1 MLVGAPLA
9 GGAPTAFP
17 AARRVPCTRR
27 SGFCTVRPTG
37 AALGEAAAAR
47 DTTTRRRWGKAIRST
62 LDPPTLF
69 SVRDRTD
76 ERPRAH
82 QEPAYAFLDRAAG
95 ARWQRARDTLDG
107 WYAQLPRA
115 ARADVRNR
123 FAQHAELDHAGAFWE
138 LWVHEAFRRQGF
150 DVTVNIGVEA
160 GARRQDFVLVR
171 EHDRCWLE
179 ATVVGGDSPLS
190 FTERR
195 LDEQLR
201 DIVETVRAPRF
212 SLALDVVRYG
222 ACSPGRR
229 RVVPPLERWL
239 GSLHV
244 RELRARCAAGAPAP
258 VRRLAFD
265 DWCVDVE
272 AIPLDD
278 AAQPSGRA
286 RLVAR
291 DARRAGAAAAV
302 DDVRPLRRKI
312 KKKAARY
319 GALDRPYLLA
329 VLALGDR
336 VQERDVEHALLGADP
351 RSGRDHAVWRGPDG
365 PRNTRLSGVLVAR
378 GLSSADPA
386 PAGSAVPSLWRNPWA
401 LRPLGRA
408 IALPWRTATC
418 DAPAPAPPAPAVAA

>member
-1 MLVGAPLA
+1 MHG
-9 GGAPTAFP
+9 
-17 AARRVPCTRR
+17 
-27 SGFCTVRPTG
+27 
-37 AALGEAAAAR
+37 
-47 DTTTRRRWGKAIRST
+47 
-62 LDPPTLF
+62 PTLF

-76 ERPRAH
+76 DRPRAH

-95 ARWQRARDTLDG
+95 ARWQRTRDTLDG
-107 WYAQLPRA
+107 WFGQLPPA
-115 ARADVRNR
+115 ARDDVRNR
-123 FAQHAELDHAGAFWE
+123 FAQTAELDHAGAFWE
-138 LWVHEAFRRQGF
+138 LWVHEAHRRRGF

-160 GARRQDFVLVR
+160 GVRRQDFVLARGR
-171 EHDRCWLE
+171 ERAWLE

-190 FTERR
+190 FTQRR

-239 GSLHV
+239 GALDL
-244 RELRARCAAGAPAP
+244 RELRARQAAGAHAP
-258 VRRLAFD
+258 VQRLTFD
-265 DWCVDVE
+265 DWVLDVE
-272 AIPLDD
+272 AIPLDGP
-278 AAQPSGRA
+278 ARGSGQA
-286 RLVAR
+286 RLVP
-291 DARRAGAAAAV
+291 RAAGGGAV

-336 VQERDVEHALLGADP
+336 VSERDVERALLGA
-351 RSGRDHAVWRGPDG
+351 GGCDHAVWRGPDG

-378 GLSSADPA
+378 GLRSTEPGALV
-386 PAGSAVPSLWRNPWA
+386 VPSLWRNPWA
-401 LRPLGRA
+401 LRPLGRT
-408 IALPWRTATC
+408 IARQWGAATPRR
-418 DAPAPAPPAPAVAA
+418 ARGVTRRGRSRPRSAPPAAVSA